1 MKNILIACLFLFSAL
16 GFSQSKSENVKEII
30 SLSGLS
36 FMSTDMKSQF
46 LNQFKKAYPKIKDS
60 FWKKMEAEI
69 NTNSLIEQTATLF
82 EKFYTEEEI
91 KELLLFYKSPLGKKM
106 ISNMPLI
113 VQESQAIGQKWG
125 FEIAKKITDQLEKEG
140 FTQSPPP
147 PSN

>member
-1 MKNILIACLFLFSAL
+1 MKNILIASLFLFSVL

-30 SLSGLS
+30 NLSGLS

-46 LNQFKKAYPKIKDS
+46 LNQFKKSYPKVKDS

-69 NTNSLIEQTATLF
+69 NTHSLIEQTATLF
-82 EKFYTEEEI
+82 EKFYTEDEI

-113 VQESQAIGQKWG
+113 VKESQAIGQKWG

>member
-1 MKNILIACLFLFSAL
+1 M
-16 GFSQSKSENVKEII
+16 V
-30 SLSGLS
+30 
-36 FMSTDMKSQF
+36 T
-46 LNQFKKAYPKIKDS
+46 
-60 FWKKMEAEI
+60 EI

-125 FEIAKKITDQLEKEG
+125 FEIAKKIIDQLEKEG